1 MINGDTS
8 EKLHSNKSE
17 KNVSLPFDYIIG
29 FCLVTFK

>member
-8 EKLHSNKSE
+8 EKLHSNKST
-17 KNVSLPFDYIIG
+17 NVSLPFDYLIG